1 MGLAATNHLHLP
13 SRPAASRTLKARR
26 RRIAL
31 ASRAMQS
38 TPPPRHHMQH
48 PTWPGTS
55 PRCSRAQ
62 HVPPPDVCPPARRK
76 LLANG
81 AGLEEEGLPTQPSL
95 ASVHR
100 FQVPATRRLSIAT
113 SLQQPAAMSGRGK
126 GGAARP
132 VATCMAAAIVCVVVL
147 LVAASALL
155 FLLSSSPPP
164 ATGVPGNGPPRE
176 PVELAIGLAGHERW
190 LDALRAWAKLAC
202 FNLRRPPAE
211 PR

>member
-1 MGLAATNHLHLP
+1 MHTGPLHPATSPHAAPDVARHVTTGLP
-13 SRPAASRTLKARR
+13 SPTRVSARTKKAPGQWGRAGAWRGSPNPTFARFRPPVP
-26 RRIAL
+26 
-31 ASRAMQS
+31 ASRA
-38 TPPPRHHMQH
+38 RDA
-48 PTWPGTS
+48 
-55 PRCSRAQ
+55 SRS
-62 HVPPPDVCPPARRK
+62 PPA
-76 LLANG
+76 
-81 AGLEEEGLPTQPSL
+81 
-95 ASVHR
+95 
-100 FQVPATRRLSIAT
+100 
-113 SLQQPAAMSGRGK
+113 MSGNRIGRGK